1 MLGVK
6 VVAEH
11 SGDRRARL
19 ILSLVGAS
27 WIALLGFALLPARFG
42 PLCLFL
48 NGLPLGMIWASSS
61 AIWRGGACRN
71 CWRRC

>member
-1 MLGVK
+1 MPCPRCWRVK

-11 SGDRRARL
+11 AGDRRARL

-27 WIALLGFALLPARFG
+27 WVALLGFALLPARFG

-48 NGLPLGMIWASSS
+48 NGLPLGMIWGFVF
-61 AIWRGGACRN
+61 R
-71 CWRRC
+71 